1 MKIYSF
7 FQKAPI
13 ILCNSFFVLFS
24 ILPLSFILGPG
35 PWNINFFFLSILGL
49 FIFFLHYSE
58 IKKLIFEN
66 KFLLYLLLFFSIY
79 IIINSLY
86 SEYRVESLSRSIP
99 FIKYFFIFLG
109 IFVVKNKIEFNNI
122 KLNFYLIILGFSIL
136 IVLLSS
142 TAELFRLDLPIY
154 TKSTV
159 NYRLN
164 GPFGDEAIVGSYLF
178 SFLPSI
184 IFMFETNNFKRTL
197 KIIIISLIYFIIIAS
212 GERMVIIMSTILLF
226 FYLVPKYSKTL
237 FICLS
242 MSILVLALTISFKS
256 IIFKNEYHDSYLFRI
271 EQTLRE
277 FSDPF
282 NTSYFIH
289 YKTALEIFKN
299 HKIFGAGVKSYRYE
313 CSKDKYDMFTQ
324 TQTKDVV
331 LLHIIYI

>member
-1 MKIYSF
+1 M
-7 FQKAPI
+7 
-13 ILCNSFFVLFS
+13 
-24 ILPLSFILGPG
+24 
-35 PWNINFFFLSILGL
+35 
-49 FIFFLHYSE
+49 
-58 IKKLIFEN
+58 
-66 KFLLYLLLFFSIY
+66 
-79 IIINSLY
+79 Y

-313 CSKDKYDMFTQ
+313 CSKDKYDNVHPDSDQRCRTHPHNLHLEIISETGIIGYLLFLTFFIYFFTNNKINSIKNKNYILIIACIIAFFPLRVSGSFFSSIYGGLFWYQ
-324 TQTKDVV
+324 FLV
-331 LLHIIYI
+331 LSFFYKKIK